1 MTVLYKNEVI
11 NLEPVFSIGDVN
23 MDGETNMMDAVKV
36 AMGEKQGLSF
46 LEEILAD
53 IDNNGVVDRD
63 DALVI
68 SEQ

>member
-1 MTVLYKNEVI
+1 MTVLYKDAAI

-23 MDGETNMMDAVKV
+23 MDGETSMMDAVKV
-36 AMGEKQGLSF
+36 VMGEKQGLTF
-46 LEEILAD
+46 LEKILAD